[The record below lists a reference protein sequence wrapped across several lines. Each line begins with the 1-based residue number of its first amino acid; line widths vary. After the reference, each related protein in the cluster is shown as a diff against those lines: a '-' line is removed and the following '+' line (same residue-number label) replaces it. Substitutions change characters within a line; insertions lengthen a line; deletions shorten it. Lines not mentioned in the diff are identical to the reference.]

1 MIEANILVL
10 IKTSS
15 SSRTFAGKLLNIYE
29 NENDKL
35 RKDQKKRI
43 QVQNEPENLPVDSY
57 LDEDNL
63 PSMLALEGVEEV
75 KLQPEE
81 TIA

>member
-1 MIEANILVL
+1 MIKGYILVL

-15 SSRTFAGKLLNIYE
+15 SSQTFAGKLLNIYE

-35 RKDQKKRI
+35 RKKQKKRM
-43 QVQNEPENLPVDSY
+43 QVQNEPEIVPVDSY

-75 KLQPEE
+75 KLQPDE

>member
-1 MIEANILVL
+1 MVL

-15 SSRTFAGKLLNIYE
+15 SSQTFAGKLLNIYE

-35 RKDQKKRI
+35 RKKQKKRI
-43 QVQNEPENLPVDSY
+43 QVQNEPENVPADSY
-57 LDEDNL
+57 LDENNL
-63 PSMLALEGVEEV
+63 SSMLALEVVEEV

>member
-1 MIEANILVL
+1 MIKGYILVL

-15 SSRTFAGKLLNIYE
+15 SSQTFAGKLLNIYE

-35 RKDQKKRI
+35 RKKQKKRM
-43 QVQNEPENLPVDSY
+43 QVQNEPENVPVDSY

>member
-1 MIEANILVL
+1 MIKRYILVL

-15 SSRTFAGKLLNIYE
+15 SSQTFAGKLLNIYE

-35 RKDQKKRI
+35 RKKQKKRM
-43 QVQNEPENLPVDSY
+43 QVQNEPENVPVDSY

>member
-1 MIEANILVL
+1 MIKANILVL

-35 RKDQKKRI
+35 RKKQKKRI
-43 QVQNEPENLPVDSY
+43 QVQNEPENVPVDSY

>member
-1 MIEANILVL
+1 MIKGYILVL

-15 SSRTFAGKLLNIYE
+15 SSQTFAGKLLNIYE

-35 RKDQKKRI
+35 RKKQKKRI
-43 QVQNEPENLPVDSY
+43 QVQNEPENVPVDSY

>member
-1 MIEANILVL
+1 MIKGYILVF

-15 SSRTFAGKLLNIYE
+15 SSQTFAGKLLNIYE

-35 RKDQKKRI
+35 RKKQKKRI
-43 QVQNEPENLPVDSY
+43 QVQNEPENVPADSY
-57 LDEDNL
+57 LDENNL
-63 PSMLALEGVEEV
+63 PSMLALEVVEEV

>member
-1 MIEANILVL
+1 MVL

-15 SSRTFAGKLLNIYE
+15 SSQTFAGKLLNIYE

-35 RKDQKKRI
+35 RKKQKKRI
-43 QVQNEPENLPVDSY
+43 QVQNEPENVPADSY
-57 LDEDNL
+57 LDENNL
-63 PSMLALEGVEEV
+63 PSMLALEVVEEV

>member
-1 MIEANILVL
+1 MIKGYILVL

-15 SSRTFAGKLLNIYE
+15 SSQTFAGKLLNIYE

-35 RKDQKKRI
+35 RKKQKKRI
-43 QVQNEPENLPVDSY
+43 QVQNEPKNVPVDSY

>member
-1 MIEANILVL
+1 MIKGYILVL

-15 SSRTFAGKLLNIYE
+15 SSQTFAGKLLNIYE

-35 RKDQKKRI
+35 RKKQKKRI
-43 QVQNEPENLPVDSY
+43 QVQNEPENVPADSY
-57 LDEDNL
+57 LDENNL
-63 PSMLALEGVEEV
+63 PSMLALEVVEEV

>member
-1 MIEANILVL
+1 MIKGYILVL

-15 SSRTFAGKLLNIYE
+15 SSQTFAGKLLNIYE

-35 RKDQKKRI
+35 RKKQKKRI
-43 QVQNEPENLPVDSY
+43 QIQNEPENVPADSY
-57 LDEDNL
+57 LDENNL
-63 PSMLALEGVEEV
+63 PSMLALEVVEEV

>member
-1 MIEANILVL
+1 MIKGYILVL

-15 SSRTFAGKLLNIYE
+15 SSQTFAGKLLNIYE

-35 RKDQKKRI
+35 RKKQKKRI
-43 QVQNEPENLPVDSY
+43 QVQNEPENVPVDSY

-63 PSMLALEGVEEV
+63 PSMLPLEGVEEV

>member
-1 MIEANILVL
+1 MVL

-15 SSRTFAGKLLNIYE
+15 SSQTFAGKLLNIYE

-35 RKDQKKRI
+35 RKKQKKRI
-43 QVQNEPENLPVDSY
+43 QVQNEPENVPVDSY

>member
-1 MIEANILVL
+1 MIKGYILVL

-15 SSRTFAGKLLNIYE
+15 SSQTFAGKLLNIYE

-35 RKDQKKRI
+35 RKKQKKRI
-43 QVQNEPENLPVDSY
+43 QVQNEPENVPADSY
-57 LDEDNL
+57 LDENNL
-63 PSMLALEGVEEV
+63 SSMLALEVVEEV

>member
-1 MIEANILVL
+1 MIKGYILVL

-15 SSRTFAGKLLNIYE
+15 SSQTFAGKLLNIYE

-35 RKDQKKRI
+35 RKKQKKRI
-43 QVQNEPENLPVDSY
+43 QVQNEPENVPVDSY

-63 PSMLALEGVEEV
+63 PSMLALEGAEEV

>member
-1 MIEANILVL
+1 M
-10 IKTSS
+10 
-15 SSRTFAGKLLNIYE
+15 
-29 NENDKL
+29 
-35 RKDQKKRI
+35 
-43 QVQNEPENLPVDSY
+43 QVQNEPENVPVDSY

>member
-1 MIEANILVL
+1 MVL

-15 SSRTFAGKLLNIYE
+15 SSQTFAGKLLNIYE

-35 RKDQKKRI
+35 RKKQKKRM
-43 QVQNEPENLPVDSY
+43 QVQNEPENVPVDSY

>member
-1 MIEANILVL
+1 MIKGYILVL

-15 SSRTFAGKLLNIYE
+15 WSQTFAGKLLNIYE

-35 RKDQKKRI
+35 RKKQKKRI
-43 QVQNEPENLPVDSY
+43 QVQNEPENVPADSY
-57 LDEDNL
+57 LDENNL
-63 PSMLALEGVEEV
+63 PSMLALEVVEEV

>member
-1 MIEANILVL
+1 MKMINSE
-10 IKTSS
+10 K
-15 SSRTFAGKLLNIYE
+15 K
-29 NENDKL
+29 
-35 RKDQKKRI
+35 QKKRI
-43 QVQNEPENLPVDSY
+43 QVQNEPENVPVDSY